1 MGAGDVARAEH
12 QGFASKALKI
22 RRFGAER
29 YCFGTM
35 TGQSFRNPHQ
45 FGVFRLFER
54 RHLGEQRRIVD
65 LDLMPLGQGFELL
78 PDGCTQHLWVHARQ
92 GPSR

>member
-1 MGAGDVARAEH
+1 LVGAGNIAGAEH
-12 QGFASKALKI
+12 QGFATKALKI

-45 FGVFRLFER
+45 LGVFGLLKR
-54 RHLGEQRRIVD
+54 RHFGEQRREVD
-65 LDLMPLGQGFELL
+65 LDLMTLGQGLQLL
-78 PDGCTQHLWVHARQ
+78 PNGIA
-92 GPSR
+92 